1 MTQCISQPQLEAFHD
16 GELNPSQAKAVAEH
30 LQSCTRCSAELAEIR
45 RISALMAGDHSIDSQ
60 EMTDIELE
68 RLHVA
73 VDQVIARTRR
83 MSEPFPMLKALTML
97 AASLLIIGMAWLA
110 EVPAAKPIPQP
121 AMLAGAPEWEKVAMT
136 LQVDPPAPGI
146 GTTGMAA
153 KENEDL
159 AGWLLQ
165 NLQTPDLENQIPS

>member
-1 MTQCISQPQLEAFHD
+1 
-16 GELNPSQAKAVAEH
+16 
-30 LQSCTRCSAELAEIR
+30 
-45 RISALMAGDHSIDSQ
+45 
-60 EMTDIELE
+60 
-68 RLHVA
+68 
-73 VDQVIARTRR
+73 
-83 MSEPFPMLKALTML
+83 MLKALTTL

-165 NLQTPDLENQIPS
+165 NLQTPDAENQIPS